1 MAANSGGEP
10 SSGHEEAE
18 RNSYV
23 DNGDIASPHEG
34 DRSSISRYQA
44 EDAELL
50 QGDARRGFSSCASDP
65 QLWRSVNR
73 QKQQQEGDG
82 KQQLHQQQSDFEAKS
97 RIRRR
102 SSSCLSARQEA
113 ATASVVLREACSGDA
128 PLVRDLMKS
137 HLRSLILPAVF
148 YWLCRHAQDFGSF
161 LIICCCFV
169 PLDRM
174 LLSLCCFLLLLLVRV
189 VLELE
194 QYASRGCPDLAEFDR
209 HYLQAELNRFWVA
222 EELHPAGSQA
232 SGEYEM
238 NSEQMRCFLV
248 LYQSCTRRKQPTG
261 NQVVGCIGFIIHPSN
276 PQEGQLVRLVVS
288 PGSRGAGVG
297 SRLLSCALGFA
308 ASCRC
313 SSIEVFANSLNA
325 SSASFFRNRQ
335 FELVQVV
342 RRKLMRGDLLRWR
355 MALDVQGRPVEP
367 KTDPASTVSGLH
379 SE

>member
-1 MAANSGGEP
+1 MPANNGGEP
-10 SSGHEEAE
+10 ATGHEEAE
-18 RNSYV
+18 TRSHTDNADITSSYKDVNNS
-23 DNGDIASPHEG
+23 I
-34 DRSSISRYQA
+34 RSSRA
-44 EDAELL
+44 ENLDIL
-50 QGDARRGFSSCASDP
+50 QGNARRGLGSCASEP
-65 QLWRSVNR
+65 QLWRSLNR
-73 QKQQQEGDG
+73 QEQQHKVEAEKQQE
-82 KQQLHQQQSDFEAKS
+82 QQLQHDSETKPHQ
-97 RIRRR
+97 RRR
-102 SSSCLSARQEA
+102 SSSCHSSHQEA
-113 ATASVVLREACSGDA
+113 ASANVVLREARSSDA

-174 LLSLCCFLLLLLVRV
+174 LISLCCFLLLLLVRV

-194 QYASRGCPDLAEFDR
+194 QYAARGCPDLAEFDR
-209 HYLQAELNRFWVA
+209 HYLEAERNRFWVA
-222 EELHPAGSQA
+222 E
-232 SGEYEM
+232 
-238 NSEQMRCFLV
+238 
-248 LYQSCTRRKQPTG
+248 TKQPTG
-261 NQVVGCIGFIIHPSN
+261 NRVVGCIGFIVHPSN

-313 SSIEVFANSLNA
+313 RSIEVFANSLNA
-325 SSASFFRNRQ
+325 SSASFFRNRH

-355 MALDVQGRPVEP
+355 VALDCQGRPVEP
-367 KTDPASTVSGLH
+367 KADHASTGAVAFPTSPPKPAEVG
-379 SE
+379 

>member
-222 EELHPAGSQA
+222 E
-232 SGEYEM
+232 
-238 NSEQMRCFLV
+238 
-248 LYQSCTRRKQPTG
+248 
-261 NQVVGCIGFIIHPSN
+261 
-276 PQEGQLVRLVVS
+276 VR
-288 PGSRGAGVG
+288 
-297 SRLLSCALGFA
+297 F
-308 ASCRC
+308 
-313 SSIEVFANSLNA
+313 
-325 SSASFFRNRQ
+325 
-335 FELVQVV
+335 
-342 RRKLMRGDLLRWR
+342 
-355 MALDVQGRPVEP
+355 
-367 KTDPASTVSGLH
+367 
-379 SE
+379 